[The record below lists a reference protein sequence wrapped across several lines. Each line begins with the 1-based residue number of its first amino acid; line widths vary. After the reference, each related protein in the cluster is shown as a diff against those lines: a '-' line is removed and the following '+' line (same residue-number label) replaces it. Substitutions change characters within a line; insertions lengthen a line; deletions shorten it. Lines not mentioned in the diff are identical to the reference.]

1 MPKAA
6 LQFSETVVRCN
17 HVVLNDFPPLLKQE
31 KYNQVHLPISFTCL
45 DEVVRSNR
53 LLNTI
58 FWLST
63 ANEIVKMYGYFYPS
77 YSVVHSCTIKA
88 VGPLLHV
95 VSMSGVYSSGF
106 DADWNSQ

>member
-6 LQFSETVVRCN
+6 LQFAETVVRCK
-17 HVVLNDFPPLLKQE
+17 HGVLNDFPPLLKQE
-31 KYNQVHLPISFTCL
+31 KYSQVHLPISFTSL

-58 FWLST
+58 FWLSN

-77 YSVVHSCTIKA
+77 YSVVHSCTIED